1 MSDDEVLPYP
11 GRSAGDVDIE
21 GGTIESLNRDVRTDE
36 TDSELDEEMQNM
48 EVKRLE
54 QALGLRETFFWFG
67 VASASVVVLASCIV
81 AVCGPVVVRRSPWT
95 VRRRPARVP
104 TGRVVRASRPVPPS
118 SGGPSTLKCP
128 WYCLAGVPPG
138 LQVDDLSLN
147 LRYILRA
154 TGVRRHQPEGLSTQW
169 ISN

>member
-81 AVCGPVVVRRSPWT
+81 AVWLTETRQMTSAIAV
-95 VRRRPARVP
+95 AFF
-104 TGRVVRASRPVPPS
+104 
-118 SGGPSTLKCP
+118 
-128 WYCLAGVPPG
+128 
-138 LQVDDLSLN
+138 
-147 LRYILRA
+147 
-154 TGVRRHQPEGLSTQW
+154 TGVAVEVLGIVAIIANYLFPKVSGEPTSSTGGLRKK
-169 ISN
+169 